1 MPNAISPNKRS
12 MTYLENRSVLEW
24 FESMAAI
31 RQTGVSEI
39 LREATSAYFA
49 AHKDVA
55 VAPALFAQRSLK
67 KAAQRR
73 ETSRLIAT
81 GAISADE
88 AQIRNA
94 PIRQPVRI
102 VNFWPAIRAHTQANV
117 R

>member
-1 MPNAISPNKRS
+1 V
-12 MTYLENRSVLEW
+12 TYLENRSVLEW
-24 FESMAAI
+24 FESIAAV
-31 RQTGVSEI
+31 RQTGVSEM

-55 VAPALFAQRSLK
+55 AAPTLFARRSAMK
-67 KAAQRR
+67 VAQRQ
-73 ETSRLIAT
+73 ETNRLIAT

-102 VNFWPAIRAHTQANV
+102 VNFWPAIRAHTRTNV